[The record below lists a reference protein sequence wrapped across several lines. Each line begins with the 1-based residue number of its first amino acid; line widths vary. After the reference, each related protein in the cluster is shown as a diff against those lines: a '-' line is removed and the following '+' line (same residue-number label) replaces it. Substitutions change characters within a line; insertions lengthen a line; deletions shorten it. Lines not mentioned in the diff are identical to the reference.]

1 VTTGCPDRRRP
12 WSVWVAGALAVGS
25 LGVGL
30 AACGGGSSPS
40 SSGAPLPT
48 GAQAHDAT
56 LLAGRNV
63 YRAECA
69 TCHGVRGQG
78 AVGPTFND
86 GKLLRDFPNAEDQV
100 TFVSNG
106 RGIMPAFAGILSHQ
120 QLENVVAYERQVLSS
135 RP

>member
-1 VTTGCPDRRRP
+1 VVSAT
-12 WSVWVAGALAVGS
+12 L
-25 LGVGL
+25 L
-30 AACGGGSSPS
+30 AAGCGGGGSSGAG
-40 SSGAPLPT
+40 GAPTPT

-63 YRAECA
+63 YSAECA

-86 GKLLRDFPNAEDQV
+86 GRLLRDFPNAEDQV

-106 RGIMPAFAGILSHQ
+106 KGVMPAFAGLLTHQ
-120 QLENVVAYERQVLSS
+120 QLENVVAYERQVLSGGP
-135 RP
+135 R